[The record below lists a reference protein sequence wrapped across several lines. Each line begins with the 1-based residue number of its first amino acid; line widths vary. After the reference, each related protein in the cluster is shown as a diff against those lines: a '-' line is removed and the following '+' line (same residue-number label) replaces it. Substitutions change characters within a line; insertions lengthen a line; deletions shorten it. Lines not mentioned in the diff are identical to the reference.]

1 MPARLI
7 RRELPEGRPRL
18 RLPTVVSDLL
28 LTHETPLDRPD
39 WIERRRKPR
48 IAQEERQPY
57 QRRSLYAEILDFMFA
72 PMALLWPL
80 SVVLTFAVARS
91 LADVP
96 FDSQLEQRI
105 RALSNYVEITGTV
118 EPPRDFEMPRGLL
131 ADGENEER
139 TAYQIVAANG
149 QVLAGDPALPR
160 PRLHDYAGIDQIK
173 WRTLAHRSEDW
184 RVAYVHL
191 PNPAGAGEPPILIQ
205 VAETLARRN
214 ALANEIIRGIIVPQF
229 LLLPIAVF
237 LVWFGLSRGLH
248 PLKAVQERIRNR
260 RPDDFSPI
268 DPRGTPEE
276 IAPLVTAF
284 NDLLLR
290 LEQNISA
297 QTRFIGDAAHQ
308 LKTPLAGLRTQAEL
322 ALEEGDAS
330 ELRNS
335 LRYIA
340 SSAERA
346 ARMVS
351 QLLSLARMENLRDAA
366 LFARLDLAVLAPGV
380 VGEWVPQALRRQI
393 DLGFECSV
401 DAAPVEGLP
410 LLLREL
416 MNNLIDN
423 ALQHTPAGGSV
434 TVRLSRAG
442 SDGEGDSDSDRDRD
456 AAGDG
461 SAAHQ
466 DDGVLQ
472 AGILLE
478 VEDTGVG
485 IPSPEQAR
493 IFDRFYQVL
502 GGRSEGSGLGLAI
515 VREIAS
521 QHQARVSVVSP
532 VDAGQAGGN
541 GGTRFKVL
549 FQEAAAE
556 PAA

>member
-7 RRELPEGRPRL
+7 RAVTPGAPRWP
-18 RLPTVVSDLL
+18 RLPTVVTDLL
-28 LTHETPLDRPD
+28 RTHETPIDRPD

-48 IAQEERQPY
+48 IDKEERQPY

-72 PMALLWPL
+72 PLALLWPL
-80 SVVLTFAVARS
+80 SVVLTFVVARS

-96 FDSQLEQRI
+96 FDRQLEQRI
-105 RALSNYVEITGTV
+105 RALSNYVEITGSI
-118 EPPRDFEMPRGLL
+118 EPPYDFDVPRGLL
-131 ADGENEER
+131 ADREHDR
-139 TAYQIVAANG
+139 TTYQILSSSG
-149 QVLAGDPALPR
+149 KVLAGDPTLPQ
-160 PRLHDYAGIDQIK
+160 PQLEDFPDAGQVGR
-173 WRTLAHRSEDW
+173 RTLPHRSEDW
-184 RVAYVHL
+184 RVAFAYVTR
-191 PNPAGAGEPPILIQ
+191 PDPAGLGVGEPILIQ
-205 VAETLARRN
+205 VAETLERRN

-276 IAPLVTAF
+276 IAPLMTSF

-297 QTRFIGDAAHQ
+297 QKRFIGDAAHQ

-322 ALEEGDAS
+322 ALEEGDAN
-330 ELRNS
+330 ELRSS

-340 SSAERA
+340 SSAERS

-351 QLLSLARMENLRDAA
+351 QLLSLARMENLRDTSLLESIDLAA
-366 LFARLDLAVLAPGV
+366 LAPAV

-416 MNNLIDN
+416 INNLIDN
-423 ALQHTPAGGSV
+423 ALQHTPRGGSV
-434 TVRLSRAG
+434 TVRVARSQADDDADVEGAQQDAVSPRA
-442 SDGEGDSDSDRDRD
+442 R
-456 AAGDG
+456 
-461 SAAHQ
+461 
-466 DDGVLQ
+466 
-472 AGILLE
+472 ILLE

-485 IPSPEQAR
+485 IPAADHPR

-515 VREIAS
+515 VMEIAS
-521 QHQARVSVVSP
+521 QHQARLSVVSP
-532 VDAGQAGGN
+532 VRNGRPGID
-541 GGTRFKVL
+541 GGTRFEVV
-549 FQEAAAE
+549 FPEAAEDLAG
-556 PAA
+556 

>member
-1 MPARLI
+1 MSRFATGGWSNEPMPARLI
-7 RRELPEGRPRL
+7 RQDLREGPRRL
-18 RLPTVVSDLL
+18 RLRTVLSDLL
-28 LTHETPLDRPD
+28 HTHETPIDRPD
-39 WIERRRKPR
+39 RIERRRKPR
-48 IAQEERQPY
+48 TANEERQPY

-80 SVVLTFAVARS
+80 SVVLTFVIARS

-96 FDSQLEQRI
+96 FDRELEQRI
-105 RALSNYVEITGTV
+105 RALSNYVEITGIV
-118 EPPRDFEMPRGLL
+118 APPDDFETPRGLL
-131 ADGENEER
+131 ADHEDNR
-139 TAYQIVAANG
+139 SSYQIVAANG
-149 QVLAGDPALPR
+149 RVLAGDATLPR
-160 PRLHDYAGIDQIK
+160 PRPAAYPELDQVQR
-173 WRTLAHRSEDW
+173 RTLSHRSEDW
-184 RVAYVHL
+184 RLVHVYIA
-191 PNPAGAGEPPILIQ
+191 NPDGGAGDQPILIQ

-229 LLLPIAVF
+229 LLLPVAVF

-276 IAPLVTAF
+276 IAPLMTAF

-322 ALEEGDAS
+322 ALKEGDAN

-340 SSAERA
+340 SSAERS

-366 LFARLDLAVLAPGV
+366 LFERLDLAALAPAV
-380 VGEWVPQALRRQI
+380 VGEWVPQALGRQI
-393 DLGFECSV
+393 DLGFECGA
-401 DAAPVEGLP
+401 DPAPVEGLP

-416 MNNLIDN
+416 MNNLIHN
-423 ALQHTPAGGSV
+423 ALQHTPRGGSV
-434 TVRLSRAG
+434 TVRVSRG
-442 SDGEGDSDSDRDRD
+442 DTVGEAAARQD
-456 AAGDG
+456 ATTTR
-461 SAAHQ
+461 
-466 DDGVLQ
+466 

-478 VEDTGVG
+478 VEDTGSG
-485 IPSPEQAR
+485 IPAADQKR

-515 VREIAS
+515 VLEIAS

-532 VDAGQAGGN
+532 VGN
-541 GGTRFKVL
+541 GHPGVDGGTRFEVL
-549 FQEAAAE
+549 FQEAPAE
-556 PAA
+556 REA

>member
-7 RRELPEGRPRL
+7 RRGMTAGTPRP
-18 RLPTVVSDLL
+18 RLPTVVTDLL
-28 LTHETPLDRPD
+28 RTHETPIDRPD

-48 IAQEERQPY
+48 TPQEERQPY

-80 SVVLTFAVARS
+80 SVVLTFVVARS

-96 FDSQLEQRI
+96 FDRQLEQRI
-105 RALSNYVEITGTV
+105 RALSNYVEITGII
-118 EPPRDFEMPRGLL
+118 EPPHDFDVPRGLL
-131 ADGENEER
+131 ADEEEDR
-139 TAYQIVAANG
+139 TMYQIVSASG
-149 QVLAGDPALPR
+149 QVLAGDPSLPR
-160 PRLHDYAGIDQIK
+160 PRLYDYPALDQIRR
-173 WRTLAHRSEDW
+173 RTLAHRSEDW
-184 RVAYVHL
+184 RVAYAYIAS
-191 PNPAGAGEPPILIQ
+191 PAGTGEPPILIQ

-276 IAPLVTAF
+276 IAPLMTAF

-297 QTRFIGDAAHQ
+297 QKRFIGDAAHQ

-322 ALEEGDAS
+322 ALKEGDAN
-330 ELRNS
+330 ELRSS

-340 SSAERA
+340 SSAARS

-366 LFARLDLAVLAPGV
+366 LFERLDLATLAPAV
-380 VGEWVPQALRRQI
+380 VGEWVPQALARQI
-393 DLGFECSV
+393 DLGFECTV
-401 DAAPVEGLP
+401 EKAPVEGLP

-416 MNNLIDN
+416 LNNLIDN
-423 ALQHTPAGGSV
+423 ALQHTARGGAV
-434 TVRLSRAG
+434 TVRVTRAETVGDREALRQDVAG
-442 SDGEGDSDSDRDRD
+442 SRT
-456 AAGDG
+456 
-461 SAAHQ
+461 
-466 DDGVLQ
+466 
-472 AGILLE
+472 GILLE

-485 IPSPEQAR
+485 IAAADQAR
-493 IFDRFYQVL
+493 IFDRFFQVL

-515 VREIAS
+515 VLEIAS

-532 VDAGQAGGN
+532 VVGQAQPGVN
-541 GGTRFKVL
+541 GGTRFEVS
-549 FQEAAAE
+549 FQEAPGERSA
-556 PAA
+556 

>member
-1 MPARLI
+1 MAARLI
-7 RRELPEGRPRL
+7 RHDPRDGPRRL
-18 RLPTVVSDLL
+18 RLRTVLSDLL
-28 LTHETPLDRPD
+28 HTHETPVDPPDR
-39 WIERRRKPR
+39 IERRRKPR
-48 IAQEERQPY
+48 SADEERRPY

-80 SVVLTFAVARS
+80 SVVLTFVIARS

-96 FDSQLEQRI
+96 FDRELEQRI
-105 RALSNYVEITGTV
+105 RALSNYVEITGIV
-118 EPPRDFEMPRGLL
+118 QPPDDFDMPRGLL
-131 ADGENEER
+131 ANDEDKR
-139 TAYQIVAANG
+139 SSYQIVASNG
-149 QVLAGDPALPR
+149 QVLAGDAALPR
-160 PRLHDYAGIDQIK
+160 PRSAAYPELDLIQR
-173 WRTLAHRSEDW
+173 RTLAHRSEDW
-184 RVAYVHL
+184 RVVYAYIA
-191 PNPAGAGEPPILIQ
+191 NPGGGGPGEPPILIQ

-248 PLKAVQERIRNR
+248 PLKAVQERIRKR

-276 IAPLVTAF
+276 IAPLMTAF
-284 NDLLLR
+284 NELLLR

-322 ALEEGDAS
+322 ALKEGDAN
-330 ELRNS
+330 ELRSS

-340 SSAERA
+340 SSAERS

-366 LFARLDLAVLAPGV
+366 LFERLDLVALAPAV
-380 VGEWVPQALRRQI
+380 VGEWVPQALARQI
-393 DLGFECSV
+393 DLGFECGT
-401 DAAPVEGLP
+401 DTAPVEGLP

-416 MNNLIDN
+416 MNNLIHN
-423 ALQHTPAGGSV
+423 ALQHTPRGGSV
-434 TVRLSRAG
+434 TVRVSRSDADGDDPAAQQEAG
-442 SDGEGDSDSDRDRD
+442 TRG
-456 AAGDG
+456 A
-461 SAAHQ
+461 
-466 DDGVLQ
+466 V
-472 AGILLE
+472 LLE

-485 IPSPEQAR
+485 IPAADQAR

-515 VREIAS
+515 VLEIAS
-521 QHQARVSVVSP
+521 QHQARVSVASP
-532 VDAGQAGGN
+532 VGDGQAGID
-541 GGTRFKVL
+541 GGTRFEVL
-549 FQEAAAE
+549 FREA
-556 PAA
+556 PAAPA

>member
-7 RRELPEGRPRL
+7 RPDLREGPRRL
-18 RLPTVVSDLL
+18 RLQTVLGDLL
-28 LTHETPLDRPD
+28 HTHETPVDRPD
-39 WIERRRKPR
+39 RVERRRKPR
-48 IAQEERQPY
+48 TAEEERLPY

-80 SVVLTFAVARS
+80 SVVLTFVIARS

-96 FDSQLEQRI
+96 FDRDLEQRI
-105 RALSNYVEITGTV
+105 RALSNYVEITGIA
-118 EPPRDFEMPRGLL
+118 EPPGDFDMPRGLL
-131 ADGENEER
+131 ADGEANR
-139 TAYQIVAANG
+139 STYQIVASNG
-149 QVLAGDPALPR
+149 QVLAGDATLPR
-160 PRLHDYAGIDQIK
+160 PRPAAYPELDLIHR
-173 WRTLAHRSEDW
+173 RTLAHRSEDW
-184 RVAYVHL
+184 RVVHAYIAN
-191 PNPAGAGEPPILIQ
+191 PNGGGEQPILIQ

-248 PLKAVQERIRNR
+248 PLKAVQERIRKR

-276 IAPLVTAF
+276 IAPLMTAF

-322 ALEEGDAS
+322 ALKEGDAN

-340 SSAERA
+340 SSAERS

-366 LFARLDLAVLAPGV
+366 LFERLDLAVLAPAV
-380 VGEWVPQALRRQI
+380 VGEWVPQALARQI
-393 DLGFECSV
+393 DLGFECAV
-401 DAAPVEGLP
+401 EAAPVEGLP

-416 MNNLIDN
+416 MNNLIHN
-423 ALQHTPAGGSV
+423 ALQHTPRGGAV
-434 TVRLSRAG
+434 TVRVSRTEPGAE
-442 SDGEGDSDSDRDRD
+442 DGTGQQE
-456 AAGDG
+456 AA
-461 SAAHQ
+461 APR
-466 DDGVLQ
+466 

-485 IPSPEQAR
+485 IPAADQAR
-493 IFDRFYQVL
+493 VFDRFYQVL

-515 VREIAS
+515 VLEIAS
-521 QHQARVSVVSP
+521 QHQAKVSVVSP
-532 VDAGQAGGN
+532 VGDGQPGVD
-541 GGTRFKVL
+541 GGTRFEVL
-549 FQEAAAE
+549 FQEAPSE
-556 PAA
+556 P

>member
-1 MPARLI
+1 MSARLI
-7 RRELPEGRPRL
+7 RQDLREGPRRL
-18 RLPTVVSDLL
+18 RLRTVFSDLL
-28 LTHETPLDRPD
+28 STHETPIDRPD
-39 WIERRRKPR
+39 RIERRRKPR
-48 IAQEERQPY
+48 TAAEERQPY

-80 SVVLTFAVARS
+80 SVVLTFVIARS

-96 FDSQLEQRI
+96 FDRELEQRI
-105 RALSNYVEITGTV
+105 RALSNYVEITGMV
-118 EPPRDFEMPRGLL
+118 QPPDDFDMPRGLL
-131 ADGENEER
+131 ADHEDNR
-139 TAYQIVAANG
+139 SSYQIVASNG
-149 QVLAGDPALPR
+149 QVLAGDATLPR
-160 PRLHDYAGIDQIK
+160 PRAAAYPELDLIQR
-173 WRTLAHRSEDW
+173 RTLAHRSEDW
-184 RVAYVHL
+184 RVVHAYIA
-191 PNPAGAGEPPILIQ
+191 NPIGGPDEPPILIQ

-248 PLKAVQERIRNR
+248 PLKAVQERIRKR

-276 IAPLVTAF
+276 IAPLMTAF

-322 ALEEGDAS
+322 ALKEGDAN
-330 ELRNS
+330 ELRSS

-340 SSAERA
+340 SSAERS

-366 LFARLDLAVLAPGV
+366 LFERIDLAALAPAV
-380 VGEWVPQALRRQI
+380 VGEWVPQALARQI
-393 DLGFECSV
+393 DLGFECGV
-401 DAAPVEGLP
+401 EAAPVEGLP

-416 MNNLIDN
+416 LNNLIHN
-423 ALQHTPAGGSV
+423 ALQHTPRGGSV
-434 TVRLSRAG
+434 TVRVSRNDAG
-442 SDGEGDSDSDRDRD
+442 
-456 AAGDG
+456 A
-461 SAAHQ
+461 
-466 DDGVLQ
+466 DDGAAQLEPAAPR
-472 AGILLE
+472 AGILLD

-485 IPSPEQAR
+485 IPVADQTR

-502 GGRSEGSGLGLAI
+502 GVRSEGSGLGLAI
-515 VREIAS
+515 VLEIAS
-521 QHQARVSVVSP
+521 QHQARVTVVSP
-532 VDAGQAGGN
+532 VAGGQPGID
-541 GGTRFKVL
+541 GGTRFEVL
-549 FQEAAAE
+549 FPEAPPDP
-556 PAA
+556 PA

>member
-18 RLPTVVSDLL
+18 RLPTVVTDLL
-28 LTHETPLDRPD
+28 RTHETPIDRPD

-48 IAQEERQPY
+48 IAKEERQPY

-80 SVVLTFAVARS
+80 SVVLTFVIARS

-105 RALSNYVEITGTV
+105 RALSNYVEITGTI

-131 ADGENEER
+131 ADAGDEER
-139 TAYQIVAANG
+139 TAYQIVASNG

-160 PRLHDYAGIDQIK
+160 PRLSDHPGVDQIK

-184 RVAYVHL
+184 RVAYAHV
-191 PNPAGAGEPPILIQ
+191 PNPAGAGDPPILIQ

-276 IAPLVTAF
+276 IAPLMTAF

-322 ALEEGDAS
+322 ALEEGDAN

-366 LFARLDLAVLAPGV
+366 LFERLDLAVLAPAV

-423 ALQHTPAGGSV
+423 ALKHTPAGGSV
-434 TVRLSRAG
+434 TVRLGHA
-442 SDGEGDSDSDRDRD
+442 E

-461 SAAHQ
+461 DLDSAAAQQ
-466 DDGVLQ
+466 DDGALH

-478 VEDTGVG
+478 VEDSGVG
-485 IPSPEQAR
+485 VPPPDQAR

-515 VREIAS
+515 VLEIAN

-532 VDAGQAGGN
+532 VGEGQPGVD
-541 GGTRFKVL
+541 GGTRFEV
-549 FQEAAAE
+549 FFEEAGEKRAA
-556 PAA
+556 

>member
-7 RRELPEGRPRL
+7 RPGMPAGTPRP

-28 LTHETPLDRPD
+28 RTHETPIDRPD

-48 IAQEERQPY
+48 TAQEERQPY

-80 SVVLTFAVARS
+80 SVVLTFVVARS

-96 FDSQLEQRI
+96 FDRQLEQRI
-105 RALSNYVEITGTV
+105 RALSNYVEITGII
-118 EPPRDFEMPRGLL
+118 EPPHDFDVPRGLL
-131 ADGENEER
+131 ADEEEDR
-139 TAYQIVAANG
+139 TLYQIVSASG
-149 QVLAGDPALPR
+149 QVLAGDPSLPR
-160 PRLHDYAGIDQIK
+160 PRLYDYPEIDQIGR
-173 WRTLAHRSEDW
+173 RTLAHRSEDW
-184 RVAYVHL
+184 RVAYAYIAS
-191 PNPAGAGEPPILIQ
+191 PAGTGAGEPPILIQ

-276 IAPLVTAF
+276 IAPLMTAF
-284 NDLLLR
+284 NELLLR

-297 QTRFIGDAAHQ
+297 QKRFIGDAAHQ

-322 ALEEGDAS
+322 ALKEGDAN
-330 ELRNS
+330 ELRSS

-340 SSAERA
+340 SSAERS

-366 LFARLDLAVLAPGV
+366 LFERLDLATLAPAV
-380 VGEWVPQALRRQI
+380 VGEWVPQALARQI
-393 DLGFECSV
+393 DLGFECTV
-401 DAAPVEGLP
+401 ETAPVGGLP

-416 MNNLIDN
+416 LNNLIDN
-423 ALQHTPAGGSV
+423 ALQHTGRGGAV
-434 TVRLSRAG
+434 TVRVSRAEAVG
-442 SDGEGDSDSDRDRD
+442 DGEAMPPA
-456 AAGDG
+456 AAGSRTG
-461 SAAHQ
+461 F
-466 DDGVLQ
+466 
-472 AGILLE
+472 LLE

-485 IPSPEQAR
+485 IAAADQAR
-493 IFDRFYQVL
+493 IFDRFFQVL
-502 GGRSEGSGLGLAI
+502 GGRSQGSGLGLAI
-515 VREIAS
+515 VLEIAS

-532 VDAGQAGGN
+532 VSPAGQAQPGVN
-541 GGTRFKVL
+541 GGTRFEVF
-549 FQEAAAE
+549 FQAAPE
-556 PAA
+556 EQAA

>member
-1 MPARLI
+1 MAARLI
-7 RRELPEGRPRL
+7 RQDLREGPRRL
-18 RLPTVVSDLL
+18 RLRTILSDLL
-28 LTHETPLDRPD
+28 HTHETPIDRPD
-39 WIERRRKPR
+39 RVERRRKPR
-48 IAQEERQPY
+48 TASEERQPY

-80 SVVLTFAVARS
+80 SVVLTFVIARS

-96 FDSQLEQRI
+96 FDRELEQRI
-105 RALSNYVEITGTV
+105 RALSNYVEITGIFK
-118 EPPRDFEMPRGLL
+118 PPDDFDMPRGLL
-131 ADGENEER
+131 ANGAENR
-139 TAYQIVAANG
+139 SSYQIIASNG
-149 QVLAGDPALPR
+149 QVLAGDATLPR
-160 PRLHDYAGIDQIK
+160 PRPAAYPELDLIHR
-173 WRTLAHRSEDW
+173 RTLAHRSEDW
-184 RVAYVHL
+184 RVVHAYIAN
-191 PNPAGAGEPPILIQ
+191 PNGAEPPILIQ

-248 PLKAVQERIRNR
+248 PLKAVQERIRKR

-276 IAPLVTAF
+276 IAPLMTAF

-322 ALEEGDAS
+322 ALKEGDAN
-330 ELRNS
+330 ELRSS

-340 SSAERA
+340 SSAERS

-366 LFARLDLAVLAPGV
+366 LFERLDLAALAPAV
-380 VGEWVPQALRRQI
+380 VGEWVPQALGRQI
-393 DLGFECSV
+393 DLGFECGAE
-401 DAAPVEGLP
+401 AAPVEGLP

-416 MNNLIDN
+416 INNLIHN
-423 ALQHTPAGGSV
+423 ALQHTPRGGSV
-434 TVRLSRAG
+434 TVRVSRP
-442 SDGEGDSDSDRDRD
+442 DG
-456 AAGDG
+456 AGDARVVPQEAPG
-461 SAAHQ
+461 PSA
-466 DDGVLQ
+466 GV
-472 AGILLE
+472 LLE

-485 IPSPEQAR
+485 IPPADQAR

-515 VREIAS
+515 VLEIAN
-521 QHQARVSVVSP
+521 QHQARISVVSP
-532 VDAGQAGGN
+532 VGHGQPGVD
-541 GGTRFKVL
+541 GGTRFEVL
-549 FQEAAAE
+549 FQEAPAE
-556 PAA
+556 RGA